1 MFIGFTQQLKQWL
14 EKDSLYSGQK
24 RTAWGGNV
32 AGGCHMSLR
41 HLANLKTIISW
52 SDSVDEQGLHQ

>member
-1 MFIGFTQQLKQWL
+1 MKPQDKGRCLLALHSSST
-14 EKDSLYSGQK
+14 SGWK

-41 HLANLKTIISW
+41 HLANLKTIVSW
-52 SDSVDEQGLHQ
+52 SDSVDEQGQHQ

>member
-1 MFIGFTQQLKQWL
+1 MLALHSSSTSGWKRTA
-14 EKDSLYSGQK
+14 SVSGQK

-41 HLANLKTIISW
+41 HLANLKTIVSW
-52 SDSVDEQGLHQ
+52 SDSVDEQGQHQ